1 VSHSIKGFPAA
12 PGIAIGFAF
21 WAQPVKIEF
30 SQRPVDTPEAEF
42 KRLEESRDHVQQS
55 MQVILERSAE
65 NLGSEER
72 AIFDAHRLMLNDPD
86 LWSLVKV
93 KIFTGNLSAESAW
106 DEAIFFYANQLK
118 SINDPYLQARA
129 LDIQDIGSQ
138 VLRRLLGMPDVSLES
153 LPGPVVVLAQ
163 DLFPSD
169 TIRLD
174 RSKLLGFCTCDG
186 GTLSHT
192 AILARALGLPAVIGI
207 GPKLKDLQNG
217 IQLIMNGTTGE
228 VIYDP
233 DDATLKEFRLLREK
247 QQRTYTEAKQNAHL
261 PAATLDGRR
270 VKVVANIGSTQD
282 AQLALE
288 MGAEGVGLLRTE
300 FLYMDRTSAPDEY
313 TQREAYQAILDV
325 METRPVVIRTLD
337 IGGDKSPS
345 YMDLGKEMNP
355 FLGWRAIRVCLE
367 QPDFFK
373 TQLRALLQ
381 AGTGHDVRIM
391 FPMIATLDEFRRAK
405 ELLVEA
411 RRELAANGLPQADMV
426 EVGTM
431 VEIPSTVILADAF
444 AREVDFFSIG
454 TNDLT
459 QYTFAADRTNT
470 KVSSL
475 VNAFHPAIFRQIDR
489 VIEAA
494 HAMGIWVGVC
504 GELAGDP
511 EAIPILIGLGVD
523 ELSMAPTAIPI
534 AKQEIRT
541 WSTQACQRIAK
552 LALDFG
558 NSGEI
563 RQLARTTSRA
573 T

>member
-1 VSHSIKGFPAA
+1 MMRGVFPLRPERGTDNSDRRTCPCPTPLLHAWKLSIDHPA
-12 PGIAIGFAF
+12 
-21 WAQPVKIEF
+21 
-30 SQRPVDTPEAEF
+30 
-42 KRLEESRDHVQQS
+42 
-55 MQVILERSAE
+55 
-65 NLGSEER
+65 
-72 AIFDAHRLMLNDPD
+72 
-86 LWSLVKV
+86 
-93 KIFTGNLSAESAW
+93 
-106 DEAIFFYANQLK
+106 
-118 SINDPYLQARA
+118 
-129 LDIQDIGSQ
+129 
-138 VLRRLLGMPDVSLES
+138 
-153 LPGPVVVLAQ
+153 
-163 DLFPSD
+163 
-169 TIRLD
+169 
-174 RSKLLGFCTCDG
+174 
-186 GTLSHT
+186 
-192 AILARALGLPAVIGI
+192 
-207 GPKLKDLQNG
+207 
-217 IQLIMNGTTGE
+217 
-228 VIYDP
+228 
-233 DDATLKEFRLLREK
+233 
-247 QQRTYTEAKQNAHL
+247 
-261 PAATLDGRR
+261 DGRR
-270 VKVVANIGSTQD
+270 LDFVAPI
-282 AQLALE
+282 
-288 MGAEGVGLLRTE
+288 
-300 FLYMDRTSAPDEY
+300 P
-313 TQREAYQAILDV
+313 EAYQAILDV

>member
-1 VSHSIKGFPAA
+1 
-12 PGIAIGFAF
+12 
-21 WAQPVKIEF
+21 
-30 SQRPVDTPEAEF
+30 
-42 KRLEESRDHVQQS
+42 
-55 MQVILERSAE
+55 
-65 NLGSEER
+65 
-72 AIFDAHRLMLNDPD
+72 
-86 LWSLVKV
+86 
-93 KIFTGNLSAESAW
+93 
-106 DEAIFFYANQLK
+106 
-118 SINDPYLQARA
+118 
-129 LDIQDIGSQ
+129 
-138 VLRRLLGMPDVSLES
+138 
-153 LPGPVVVLAQ
+153 
-163 DLFPSD
+163 
-169 TIRLD
+169 
-174 RSKLLGFCTCDG
+174 
-186 GTLSHT
+186 
-192 AILARALGLPAVIGI
+192 
-207 GPKLKDLQNG
+207 
-217 IQLIMNGTTGE
+217 
-228 VIYDP
+228 
-233 DDATLKEFRLLREK
+233 
-247 QQRTYTEAKQNAHL
+247 
-261 PAATLDGRR
+261 
-270 VKVVANIGSTQD
+270 
-282 AQLALE
+282 
-288 MGAEGVGLLRTE
+288 
-300 FLYMDRTSAPDEY
+300 
-313 TQREAYQAILDV
+313 
-325 METRPVVIRTLD
+325 
-337 IGGDKSPS
+337 
-345 YMDLGKEMNP
+345 
-355 FLGWRAIRVCLE
+355 
-367 QPDFFK
+367 
-373 TQLRALLQ
+373 
-381 AGTGHDVRIM
+381 M